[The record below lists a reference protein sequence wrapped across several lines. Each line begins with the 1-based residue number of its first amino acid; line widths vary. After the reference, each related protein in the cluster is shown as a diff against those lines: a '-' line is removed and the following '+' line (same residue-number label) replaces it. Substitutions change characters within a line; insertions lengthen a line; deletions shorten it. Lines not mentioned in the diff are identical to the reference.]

1 MGKYSI
7 VHIKYFQNQR
17 LIGIRMYIKWKY
29 QTPPQLIIV
38 FPEETQTKA
47 ATQKYKDQSTTSS
60 KRQILKTT
68 NN

>member
-1 MGKYSI
+1 
-7 VHIKYFQNQR
+7 
-17 LIGIRMYIKWKY
+17 MYIKWKY